1 MAVSMRDLDPA
12 FQGAG
17 QKAGIEIWRIEK
29 LSPVP
34 VPKSSHGKFYTGD
47 SYIVLKTSTSNTG
60 ALRHDIHYWLG
71 KDTSQDEAG
80 AAAIKTVE
88 LDAALGGR
96 AVQYREVQGHETEKF
111 LSYFKPCI
119 IPLKGGI
126 ASGFTHVEEEEYKT
140 CLYVCQGKHV
150 VHVKE
155 VPFARS
161 SLNHDDIFILDTK
174 SKIFQFNG
182 SNSSIQERAK
192 ALEVV
197 QYIKDTYHDG
207 KCEVA
212 AIEDGKLM
220 ADAETGEFWGF
231 FGGFAPLPRKT
242 TRDEAKRIDTVP
254 ARLYRVQKG
263 QAEPL
268 EIESLTRELLDTNG
282 CYIVDCGIEVFVWMG
297 RSTSLDDR
305 KTASGAADELLR
317 GLDRPKCHVIRVIEG
332 FETVMFR
339 SKFDSWPQSTN
350 VAVTEDG
357 RGKVAALL
365 KRQGLNVRGLMKAA
379 PPKEE
384 PQPYIDCT
392 GNLQVWR
399 VNGQQKTLLQASDQS
414 KFYSGDCYLF
424 QYSYPGEDKE
434 EHLIGT
440 WFGKQ
445 SVEGDRISAISQA
458 AKISE
463 SLKFSATQARIYE
476 GYEPLQF
483 FVIFQSFI
491 VFKGGLSEG
500 YKKHLVEKELAD
512 DTYKEDGIALFRIQG
527 TGPDNMQSIQVEPVA
542 SSLNSSYCYI
552 LHSGSSVFT
561 WTGNLTT
568 SEDQEL
574 VERQLDLIKPD
585 MQSKLQKEGAE
596 SEQFWEILS
605 GKSEYPSEKIGRDA
619 ESDPHLFSCTFSK
632 GDLKVTEI
640 YNFNQD
646 DLMTED
652 IFILDC
658 HSDIYVWVG
667 QLVEYKNKMQA
678 LSIGE
683 KFLEYDFLMEKL
695 SHQAPIYIVMEGSE
709 PPFFTRHFSWDS
721 NKSAMHGNSFQRKL
735 TLVKNGGTPPM
746 DKPKRRTPVSYGGR
760 SAAPEKSQR
769 SRSVSFSPD
778 RVRVRGRSP
787 AFNALAATFENP
799 NARNLST
806 PPPMVRKLYPKSVT
820 PDSAILAPRSAA
832 IAALTASFD
841 KPLPA
846 KDVIIPRTIK
856 GIPEAPKV
864 NTETLKSSPQTDS
877 KENSV
882 NSTTEEGP
890 KPKPETIQEDVKE
903 GEAEDEEGLPIYP
916 YDRLKTTAA
925 DPVTE
930 IDVTKRETYLSSEE
944 FREKFGMA
952 KDAFYKLPKWKQNKL
967 KMALQLF

>member
-17 QKAGIEIWRIEK
+17 QKAGIEIWCIEK
-29 LSPVP
+29 LTPVP
-34 VPKSSHGKFYTGD
+34 VPKPSYGKFYTGD
-47 SYIVLKTSTSNTG
+47 SYIILK
-60 ALRHDIHYWLG
+60 
-71 KDTSQDEAG
+71 DEAG
-80 AAAIKTVE
+80 AAAIKTFE

-126 ASGFTHVEEEEYKT
+126 ASGFKHVEEEEYKT

-155 VPFARS
+155 VPFTRS

-207 KCEVA
+207 KCEVS

-231 FGGFAPLPRKT
+231 LGGFAPLPRKT
-242 TRDEAKRIDTVP
+242 IRGEAKSIDTVP
-254 ARLYRVQKG
+254 TRLYRAQKG
-263 QAEPL
+263 KTEPV
-268 EIESLTRELLDTNG
+268 EIESLTRELLDTNC
-282 CYIVDCGIEVFVWMG
+282 CYLVDCGIEVFVWMG
-297 RSTSLDDR
+297 RNTSLDER
-305 KTASGAADELLR
+305 KTASGAADELLL
-317 GLDRPKCHVIRVIEG
+317 GLDRPKCHVVRVIEG
-332 FETVMFR
+332 FETVIFR

-399 VNGQQKTLLQASDQS
+399 VNGQQKTILQASDQS
-414 KFYSGDCYLF
+414 KFYSGDCYIF

-440 WFGKQ
+440 WFGSQ
-445 SVEGDRISAISQA
+445 SVEEDRVSAISQA
-458 AKISE
+458 GRIIE
-463 SLKFSATQARIYE
+463 LLKFSATQARIYE

-512 DTYKEDGIALFRIQG
+512 DTYKEDGIALFRVQG
-527 TGPDNMQSIQVEPVA
+527 TGPDNMQSIQVVPVA

-596 SEQFWEILS
+596 SEQFWEMLG

-619 ESDPHLFSCTFSK
+619 ESDPHLFSCIFSR
-632 GDLKVTEI
+632 GELKVTEI

-646 DLMTED
+646 DLMAED

-658 HSDIYVWVG
+658 HSDIYIWVG
-667 QLVEYKNKMQA
+667 HQVEYKNKMQA
-678 LSIGE
+678 LPIGE
-683 KFLEYDFLMEKL
+683 
-695 SHQAPIYIVMEGSE
+695 
-709 PPFFTRHFSWDS
+709 
-721 NKSAMHGNSFQRKL
+721 MHGNSFQRKL
-735 TLVKNGGTPPM
+735 TLMKNGGPPPM

-760 SAAPEKSQR
+760 SAASEKSQR

-820 PDSAILAPRSAA
+820 PDSAKLAPRSAA

-841 KPLPA
+841 KALPA
-846 KDVIIPRTIK
+846 KEVIIPRSIK
-856 GIPEAPKV
+856 GSPEAPKLS
-864 NTETLKSSPQTDS
+864 TEALHSSPQGNS
-877 KENSV
+877 KEDSV
-882 NSTTEEGP
+882 NNVTEEAP

-903 GEAEDEEGLPIYP
+903 GETEDEEGLPIYP

-930 IDVTKRETYLSSEE
+930 IDVTKRETYLSPEE
-944 FREKFGMA
+944 FREKFGMS
-952 KDAFYKLPKWKQNKL
+952 KQAFYKLPKWKQNKL

>member
-1 MAVSMRDLDPA
+1 MSVSMRDLDPA

-17 QKAGIEIWRIEK
+17 QKAGLEIWRIENFH
-29 LSPVP
+29 PVP
-34 VPKSSHGKFYTGD
+34 VSKSSYGKFFMGD
-47 SYIVLKTSTSNTG
+47 SYVILKTTAVKSG

-80 AAAIKTVE
+80 TAAIKTVE

-119 IPLKGGI
+119 IPQEGGV
-126 ASGFTHVEEEEYKT
+126 ATGFKHAEAEEHKIR
-140 CLYVCQGKHV
+140 LYVCRGKHV
-150 VHVKE
+150 VHVEE

-161 SLNHDDIFILDTK
+161 SLSHDDIFILDTK
-174 SKIFQFNG
+174 SKIFQFNC

-197 QYIKDTYHDG
+197 QYIKDNYHDG

-220 ADAETGEFWGF
+220 ADVETGEFWGF

-242 TRDEAKRIDTVP
+242 ATDGAKSTEALSP
-254 ARLYRVQKG
+254 RLFRVEKG
-263 QAEPL
+263 EAEPV
-268 EIESLTRELLDTNG
+268 EFDSLVRELLDTNK
-282 CYIVDCGIEVFVWMG
+282 CYLLDCGAQVFVWMG
-297 RSTSLDDR
+297 RTTSLDER
-305 KTASGAADELLR
+305 KSASGAADELVR
-317 GLDRPKCHVIRVIEG
+317 DLDRPRSHIIRVIEG

-339 SKFDSWPQSTN
+339 SKFDSWPPSTV
-350 VAVTEDG
+350 VAVSEDG

-365 KRQGLNVRGLMKAA
+365 KSQGVNVKGLLKAA
-379 PPKEE
+379 PATEE

-399 VNGQQKTLLQASDQS
+399 VNGEGKTLLPASDQS
-414 KFYSGDCYLF
+414 KLYSGDCYVF

-434 EHLIGT
+434 ECLVGT

-445 SVEGDRISAISQA
+445 SIEEDRTSATSLA
-458 AKISE
+458 SKMVE
-463 SLKFSATQARIYE
+463 SLKFLPVQARIYE
-476 GYEPLQF
+476 GSEPIQF
-483 FVIFQSFI
+483 FSIFQSYI

-500 YKKHLVEKELAD
+500 YKKYVADNELAD
-512 DTYKEDGIALFRIQG
+512 ETYTENGLALFRIQG
-527 TGPDNMQSIQVEPVA
+527 TGPENMQAIQVEPVA

-552 LHSGSSVFT
+552 LHSDSSIFT
-561 WTGNLTT
+561 WSGNLTT
-568 SEDQEL
+568 LEDQEL
-574 VERQLDLIKPD
+574 VERQLDLIKPN

-596 SEQFWEILS
+596 SEQFWEMLS
-605 GKSEYPSEKIGRDA
+605 GKSEYPSQKIGRVP

-658 HSDIYVWVG
+658 HSEIFVWMG
-667 QLVEYKNKMQA
+667 QQVDSKSRMHA
-678 LSIGE
+678 LTIGE
-683 KFLEYDFLMEKL
+683 KFLEHDYLLEKL
-695 SHQAPIYIVMEGSE
+695 SRQAPIYFVMEGSE
-709 PPFFTRHFSWDS
+709 PPFFTRFFTWDS
-721 NKSAMHGNSFQRKL
+721 AKSAMHGNSFQRKL
-735 TLVKNGGTPPM
+735 AIVKNGGTPSL

-760 SAAPEKSQR
+760 SAVPEKSQR
-769 SRSVSFSPD
+769 SRSMSFSPE

-787 AFNALAATFENP
+787 AFNALAATFENS

-806 PPPMVRKLYPKSVT
+806 PPPVVKKLYPKSAT
-820 PDSAILAPRSAA
+820 PDSEKLASRSSAISSLSS
-832 IAALTASFD
+832 TFE
-841 KPLPA
+841 KPVPA
-846 KDVIIPRTIK
+846 RETIIPRSLK
-856 GIPEAPKV
+856 VSPEAPKPIP
-864 NTETLKSSPQTDS
+864 ET
-877 KENSV
+877 NSMS
-882 NSTTEEGP
+882 NRIEAL
-890 KPKPETIQEDVKE
+890 TIQEDVKE

-916 YDRLKTTAA
+916 YERIKIAST
-925 DPVTE
+925 DPVIE
-930 IDVTKRETYLSSEE
+930 IDATKRETYLSSVE
-944 FREKFGMA
+944 FREKFGMT
-952 KDAFYKLPKWKQNKL
+952 KDAFYRLPKWKQNKL
-967 KMALQLF
+967 KMALLLF